1 MFLAGGQSG
10 LAKRDTDSNID
21 VTRSSNCL
29 DMIVERV
36 ESIVR
41 SASSTS
47 IFDFG
52 KMVPDPSSG
61 GGGGKD
67 TTTACDAIR
76 GAKRPLRGSVN
87 DTRVKWLYH
96 HGDRVTKRRDV
107 EERRE
112 RLAFRRRWLIH
123 HGLR

>member
-1 MFLAGGQSG
+1 MSTITSEGPRSAGMGTCVG
-10 LAKRDTDSNID
+10 
-21 VTRSSNCL
+21 RSSMVARRL
-29 DMIVERV
+29 R
-36 ESIVR
+36 
-41 SASSTS
+41 
-47 IFDFG
+47 FDFG

-67 TTTACDAIR
+67 TTACNAIR

>member
-67 TTTACDAIR
+67 TTACNAIR

-87 DTRVKWLYH
+87 DTRVS
-96 HGDRVTKRRDV
+96 GCTTTVTESPRGVTSKRDV
-107 EERRE
+107 S
-112 RLAFRRRWLIH
+112 A
-123 HGLR
+123 LRSVGGG